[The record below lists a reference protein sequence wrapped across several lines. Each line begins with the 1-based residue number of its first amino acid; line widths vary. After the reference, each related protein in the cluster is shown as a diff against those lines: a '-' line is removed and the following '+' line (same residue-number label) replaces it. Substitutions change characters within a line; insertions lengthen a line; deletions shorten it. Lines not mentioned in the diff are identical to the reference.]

1 MPGTDAQ
8 RRPIEPG
15 IVARVTQGVRY
26 ALTGK
31 APDQWFGPSQ
41 PQLPVA
47 QTEAVGRQF
56 DYQTGFNLQYVP
68 RGNEQISFA
77 QLRGLADGS
86 DILRLAI
93 ETRKDQ
99 ICKLAWGVR
108 PRGKQADGKPAK
120 PDDRC
125 QQIADFLL
133 LPDRE
138 HDWQTW
144 LRMLLEDQFVIDAA
158 TIYPRAT
165 RGGGVYSLDLMDGAL
180 FKRILNTDGRTPIP
194 PNPAYQQ
201 YLKGL
206 PAVDY
211 SRDELLY
218 LPRNPRTHKIYG
230 YSPVEQIIITVNI
243 ALRRQMSQLSY
254 YTDGSTPDLIFS
266 VPKEWNPDQ
275 IRQYSDWWESMLAGN
290 LQNRRGAMF
299 VTEGMKPFDTK
310 ERALQDSFD
319 EWLARIVC
327 YAFSLPPTA
336 FTKQANRA
344 TAETAQEVALEEGLA
359 PIMQWVG
366 SAMNQIIWRWF
377 GYSDLEFYWEMDQEL
392 DQLVRA
398 QIDQIYVTAKVLTP
412 DEVRQDSLGKPPLTQ
427 EQKDELSPPP
437 PPALAAHMGQPGQPG
452 QPFDGSPDPADPAAK
467 LLKKKHLNRSIATA
481 HRSVDRASTCGH

>member
-1 MPGTDAQ
+1 MARGDNVPGAVSQPIDA
-8 RRPIEPG
+8 G
-15 IVARVTQGVRY
+15 IVARVVSGVRY

-31 APDQWFGPSQ
+31 TPDAWFGPGTA
-41 PQLPVA
+41 LPPAA
-47 QTEAVGRQF
+47 QTEAQGRQF
-56 DYQTGFNLQYVP
+56 DYPVAINTRYTP
-68 RGNEQISFA
+68 RAEEAISFG
-77 QLRGLADGS
+77 QLRQLADS
-86 DILRLAI
+86 LDVLRLAI

-99 ICKLAWGVR
+99 MCKLQWIVA
-108 PRGKQADGKPAK
+108 PRDRKAEA
-120 PDDRC
+120 DDRC
-125 QQIADFLL
+125 QQLTDFLL

-138 HDWQTW
+138 NDWQTW

-180 FKRILNTDGRTPIP
+180 FKRILNPDGRTPIP
-194 PNPAYQQ
+194 PDPAYQQ

-230 YSPVEQIIITVNI
+230 FSPVEQIIVTVNI

-254 YTDGSTPDLIFS
+254 YTDGSAPDLIFS

-275 IRQYSDWWESMLAGN
+275 IRQYKDWWDSMLAGN
-290 LQNRRGAMF
+290 LQGRRGTMF

-310 ERALQDSFD
+310 ERALKDEFD
-319 EWLARIVC
+319 EWLARVVC

-344 TAETAQEVALEEGLA
+344 TAENAQEVALEEGLA
-359 PIMQWVG
+359 PVMQWTA
-366 SAMNQIIWRWF
+366 SALNQILWRWF
-377 GYSDLEFYWEMDQEL
+377 GYMDLEFGWEMDQEL
-392 DQLVRA
+392 DQLTRA
-398 QIDQIYVTAKVLTP
+398 QIDQIYVEAKVVTP
-412 DEVRQDSLGKPPLTQ
+412 DEVRQNSLGMDPLTP

-437 PPALAAHMGQPGQPG
+437 PPQLAPGGTPG
-452 QPFDGSPDPADPAAK
+452 DPFDGSPDPTDAATK
-467 LLKKKHLNRSIATA
+467 LLKKKPSSRSIATV
-481 HRSVDRASTCGH
+481 HRSHDRVRQSARY